1 MTAVMTNKEI
11 TPNSDAQLP
20 QGWQAT
26 ADEIDLRELVL
37 VLWRQKLLILIV
49 TALFASA
56 GIGYALFAPQQ
67 WSAKAVVAE
76 PKQEDTLVLQN
87 AAVRAALVGLKG
99 VPTGEQAYKA
109 FIMEFNAY
117 ENRRDFLEKSA
128 QFKQA
133 INELQLD
140 DKAQR
145 RWVREW
151 AKLVAAT
158 PVDKKGETPG
168 IELTFA
174 ADTAMGSLAQ
184 LRGYIDYIVELQR
197 QELKRQLD
205 LEKITLIETLQL
217 QQRLVSEDARR
228 VLKQEMDQTML
239 SLQIAKAAAVS
250 HPLENY
256 SAEARFPIALGDK
269 GLEEKLKLLGTIELA
284 VYEPKLSELQQQI
297 SRLKGIDLEAV
308 QFTPF
313 TYLDTPDE
321 PLSRD
326 KPKRPLIVVLATLL
340 GGMLGV
346 GIVLVRHAFRRPE
359 QV

>member
-20 QGWQAT
+20 LGWQAA

-168 IELTFA
+168 IE
-174 ADTAMGSLAQ
+174 S
-184 LRGYIDYIVELQR
+184 
-197 QELKRQLD
+197 
-205 LEKITLIETLQL
+205 
-217 QQRLVSEDARR
+217 
-228 VLKQEMDQTML
+228 
-239 SLQIAKAAAVS
+239 
-250 HPLENY
+250 
-256 SAEARFPIALGDK
+256 
-269 GLEEKLKLLGTIELA
+269 
-284 VYEPKLSELQQQI
+284 
-297 SRLKGIDLEAV
+297 
-308 QFTPF
+308 
-313 TYLDTPDE
+313 
-321 PLSRD
+321 
-326 KPKRPLIVVLATLL
+326 
-340 GGMLGV
+340 
-346 GIVLVRHAFRRPE
+346 
-359 QV
+359 